1 LPGLNI
7 YFSVFV
13 YSPKQDYFVALFED
27 VTEQKRAEAEIRNKQ
42 ELLKLTGE
50 IGKIGGWE
58 IDVVKGTSNW
68 TEEVARIQDLDPSTP
83 ANVDY
88 GYSFYTPASKPIIEK
103 AVNEAINEGKPYDLE
118 LEIITAKKVRKLIR
132 TTGLPEMVD
141 GKVVKLAGIFQD
153 ITEIKKTED
162 EIKKLN
168 DELEQRVKD
177 RTAELLAANQE
188 LESFSYSVS
197 HDLRAPIRAI
207 DGFSQIILDDYGQG
221 VHPDVMRY
229 LEIIRQ
235 NTRNMGN
242 LVDDL
247 LAFSRLGKQS
257 LERQTVNIR
266 HLVEEVVEEIQ
277 QTLQGRKVEF
287 VIGDLPDCQADV
299 NLLRQVFVNL
309 ISNAVKFTRKCE
321 HARVEIS
328 SELKSPPDNISVEKF
343 TKYCYYVRDNG
354 IGFDMRYYDKLFG
367 VFQRLHKAEDYEGTG
382 VGLAIV
388 KRVIEKHGGK
398 VWAESQLNQ
407 GTTFYF
413 VLGEANDNG
422 KTD

>member
-1 LPGLNI
+1 M
-7 YFSVFV
+7 
-13 YSPKQDYFVALFED
+13 
-27 VTEQKRAEAEIRNKQ
+27 
-42 ELLKLTGE
+42 TGS

-58 IDVVKGTSNW
+58 IDVVKGTSSW
-68 TEEVARIQDLDPSTP
+68 TDEVTRIQGLDPNIP
-83 ANVDY
+83 ASVEL
-88 GYSFYTPASKPIIEK
+88 GYSLYSLESRPIIEK

-118 LEIITAKKVRKLIR
+118 LEIITTNGEHKLIR
-132 TTGLPEMVD
+132 TTGNPELVN
-141 GKVVKLAGIFQD
+141 GKVVKVTGIFQD
-153 ITEIKKTED
+153 ITELKKTEA

-177 RTAELLAANQE
+177 RTAELLVANQE

-207 DGFSQIILDDYGQG
+207 DGFSQIISDEYSQ
-221 VHPDVMRY
+221 DVNPEVLRY
-229 LEIIRQ
+229 LEIVRA
-235 NTRNMGN
+235 NTRNMGT

-247 LAFSRLGKQS
+247 LAFSRLGRQS
-257 LERQTVNIR
+257 VERQTVNAKR
-266 HLVEEVVEEIQ
+266 LVNEVVDEIRMANPN
-277 QTLQGRKVEF
+277 RKVEF
-287 VIGDLPDCQADV
+287 VIGPLPDCQADI
-299 NLLRQVFVNL
+299 NLLKQVFVNL

-321 HARVEIS
+321 NARVEIGA
-328 SELKSPPDNISVEKF
+328 ELQSLPNNNKEVEKF

-354 IGFDMRYYDKLFG
+354 IGFNMKYYDKLFG
-367 VFQRLHKAEDYEGTG
+367 VFQRLHKTEDYEGTG

-413 VLGEANDNG
+413 VLGETNENG